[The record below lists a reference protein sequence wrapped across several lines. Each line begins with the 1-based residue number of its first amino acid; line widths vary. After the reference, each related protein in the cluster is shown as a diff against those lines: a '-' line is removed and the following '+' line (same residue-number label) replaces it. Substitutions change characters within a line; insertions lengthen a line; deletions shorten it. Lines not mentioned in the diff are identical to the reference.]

1 MVGMGLRK
9 KMVGKMVV
17 GGIWFPLFLLQTE
30 QRNLKKLERIHGSDT
45 MKKRVFIS
53 QNKTLYIE
61 RYL

>member
-30 QRNLKKLERIHGSDT
+30 QRNLKKVERIHGSDT

-53 QNKTLYIE
+53 
-61 RYL
+61 